1 MATASAP
8 RLETQVIRFFED
20 EVKSRIAEVAA
31 EVWDVVQR
39 RQESGL
45 RRLRNFLE
53 QFRAP
58 GASGKASRELWCK
71 VCRSC

>member
-1 MATASAP
+1 M
-8 RLETQVIRFFED
+8 IRFFED

-58 GASGKASRELWCK
+58 GESRSVIEICLLRITYD
-71 VCRSC
+71 V